1 MQKKHRLEKV
11 HHRRKWLISAN
22 IPIIWSAQWA
32 PIALKVCAPYGRPVS
47 WGEDLRL
54 TNANEC
60 ETVDDKLTFVWVLR
74 NWLRDSQ
81 FSSQDCI
88 SETPHKSSMIWHFS
102 IFYKKM
108 QTKPCFFLSRL
119 GTRPTTRLQD
129 RKIFPFWFS
138 LESKISQ
145 PQLNFSILVG
155 PVNSFPRFLP

>member
-32 PIALKVCAPYGRPVS
+32 PIALKVCAPYGRPAL

-60 ETVDDKLTFVWVLR
+60 ETLDDELTFVWVLG

-88 SETPHKSSMIWHFS
+88 SEHLTNIQLYES
-102 IFYKKM
+102 
-108 QTKPCFFLSRL
+108 
-119 GTRPTTRLQD
+119 
-129 RKIFPFWFS
+129 FPFLYKEANKAMFS
-138 LESKISQ
+138 QQTGDQTNHRTSGSQNISPLIRLRKQ
-145 PQLNFSILVG
+145 NFSAWID
-155 PVNSFPRFLP
+155 FLHLGGFCK